1 VLSNALLLAAGLL
14 VTREGTRRAAR
25 DAVANALAGMAVL
38 VLPRMVVAGPILALL
53 AMHARPEGSKVRTAM
68 RFLPASAFALVMV
81 RIGALQLDRLG
92 GVPSRTP
99 TEVLLDVAAVLATQ
113 VGHLLW
119 PVDLLAYY
127 FRVPGDPS
135 VAAMLGSAALVTAGL
150 VAVVARTEPRSPIR
164 TGAMIALVA
173 YAPVSCVFAIRRW
186 TSDSY
191 MYLPLI
197 GLAFAV
203 VPAVARHW
211 PARLERV
218 GHHAKH
224 ALFAVLGLL
233 SFAQSTRWSSSTA
246 VWDGLTARYPNLAH
260 PLSLEAMGRLADGR
274 LAEADQRF
282 IELDQRFPEWDDT
295 LEDSVRAYL
304 RAGDGERAWATLGRC
319 VRVGK
324 PECVHMLWQ
333 AVIAGS
339 ARRLEPDVARV
350 AFERGRDELF
360 ATLHDRDALDV
371 IARALRGAK
380 LEAEAVAVEAR
391 ARAIPRRDPP

>member
-1 VLSNALLLAAGLL
+1 VGGVL
-14 VTREGTRRAAR
+14 
-25 DAVANALAGMAVL
+25 
-38 VLPRMVVAGPILALL
+38 
-53 AMHARPEGSKVRTAM
+53 
-68 RFLPASAFALVMV
+68 
-81 RIGALQLDRLG
+81 ALQL
-92 GVPSRTP
+92 
-99 TEVLLDVAAVLATQ
+99 
-113 VGHLLW
+113 GHVVW

-135 VAAMLGSAALVTAGL
+135 VAAMIAAAVVVAAGIA
-150 VAVVARTEPRSPIR
+150 AVVARTEPRSPVR
-164 TGAMIALVA
+164 TGAMMALVA

-211 PARLERV
+211 PPRLDRV
-218 GHHAKH
+218 GQHTKH
-224 ALFAVLGLL
+224 ALFGVLALL

-274 LAEADQRF
+274 TAEADQRF

-304 RAGDGERAWATLGRC
+304 RAGNGERAWATLGRC

-324 PECVHMLWQ
+324 PVCLHMYWQ

-339 ARRLEPDVARV
+339 AGPLQPEVVRI
-350 AFERGRDELF
+350 AFERSRSELF
-360 ATLHDRDALDV
+360 AKLHDRDALDA

-380 LEAEAVAVEAR
+380 LDAEAAAVEAH
-391 ARAIPRRDPP
+391 ARPIPHRDSP